1 MGNDRADEES
11 IGDEESSSRSQGGSQ
26 TKEGHHGGRRR
37 RDIDRDEVLED
48 GHQGDIK
55 DASPSPLLLPREC
68 QETCEVL
75 GYKIPAKA
83 RVLVNVWAMGRDP
96 KYWDEAEE
104 FKPERFDG
112 NPVDFKGA
120 NFEFLPF
127 GAGRRMCPGINFG
140 LATVELVLSLLLY
153 NFDWKLPPGIKPCN
167 LDMTET
173 LGITSKRRTDLFLL
187 CALPHT

>member
-112 NPVDFKGA
+112 NCHG
-120 NFEFLPF
+120 L
-127 GAGRRMCPGINFG
+127 GRT
-140 LATVELVLSLLLY
+140 LTVIQLILMELTLSFFPLELVGGCAQAS
-153 NFDWKLPPGIKPCN
+153 I
-167 LDMTET
+167 
-173 LGITSKRRTDLFLL
+173 LGLQLWN
-187 CALPHT
+187 